1 MNLSKKELDALVE
14 QGVDEIRHDLPDA
27 AACEQ
32 AAGRALDAALA
43 RLASDAAT
51 GAPSAHAA
59 EPFETIRGCDDVCA
73 LLDAYVAGDLPEPK
87 ALLVQDH
94 TRECLPC
101 RRALMAARE
110 GRSVDGVAAP
120 APGAWNP
127 EQGADATRRS
137 RTMDRRWWVAAAAMA
152 VVALGVAVLMA
163 TGLLGGPAAVYAQV
177 DAIDGGLYLVDES
190 GNRPLSAGDEIRR
203 GEQVRTARGSGAV
216 LTLTDG
222 SRVEMRERTA
232 LEVYKGR
239 SDTTLDLDRG
249 SLIVEASKR
258 SRGHLFVDTEDCR
271 VAVTGTIFSVNH
283 GTKGSRVSV
292 IEGQVRVE
300 QARSEELLQP
310 GEQVT
315 TRAYLAAVPLAEE
328 IAWSRDVD
336 KYLALL
342 AEINALH
349 EEIRRAVPAPMPRTS
364 TALLDLA
371 PAGTAVYAAVPNVAE
386 SLSEARRVFNERL
399 ADSPVLSELMG
410 EPGSAEHQQE
420 LDELFERIRDYGSFL
435 GEEVAFALTGDAEE
449 DFAGVVFA
457 QVLEPAAFR
466 TFLEQEVAVFGAEA
480 PVHLVD
486 DPSEV
491 PVGTDGVYLWLTD
504 GYVVAATGGD
514 GLAAM
519 AESLAGG
526 ASFAGSGF
534 HGTLTE
540 AYLDGVEWLFAL
552 DLETFVDEIEPSEG
566 EELFGFEDARYLL
579 AQWSESGEQ
588 TAARAVLTFD
598 GPRHGVASWLASPA
612 PMGSLEYVTGDAA
625 VAAAFVVRDPAEM
638 VDEMM
643 AMLLDHD
650 PEALADFER
659 VQAEQGFD
667 LRADLAE
674 PLGGEMAIALDGPLA
689 PEPSFKAVIEVYDP
703 VRLQLTLER
712 LIDRLD
718 QELRAETGQGGF
730 ALTSEQAG
738 GRTYHRISTP
748 AEAYAVYYTYD
759 DAYLV
764 AAPSRALLDTALAAR
779 ASGANLPAS
788 QAFRE
793 LLPTDGYTNFSAVV
807 YQDLGRRLAPFAE
820 KLADLQE
827 GNRELTAEERATLE
841 KTAALHPPTLGYAYG
856 EEDRIVFAASLGEG
870 SFLMKAL
877 LGVGGL
883 GGGGLDGLMAEVGE
897 DAGRVAAAAE
907 TAP

>member
-1 MNLSKKELDALVE
+1 MNLSKQELDALVE
-14 QGVDEIRHDLPDA
+14 QGVDEIRHDVPDA

-43 RLASDAAT
+43 RLASAPAQAHDA
-51 GAPSAHAA
+51 GDLH
-59 EPFETIRGCDDVCA
+59 ETIRGCDDVRT
-73 LLDAYVAGDLPEPK
+73 LLDAYVAGELPEAK

-110 GRSVDGVAAP
+110 GRSADGAAASAP
-120 APGAWNP
+120 AAWNP
-127 EQGADATRRS
+127 EQGADDAGRRPYAV
-137 RTMDRRWWVAAAAMA
+137 DRRWWVAAAAMA
-152 VVALGVAVLMA
+152 VVALGAAVMMA
-163 TGLLGGPAAVYAQV
+163 TGLLGGPAAVYAEV

-190 GNRPLSAGDEIRR
+190 GNRPLSAGDAIRR
-203 GEQVRTARGSGAV
+203 GDEVRTARGSGAV

-232 LEVYKGR
+232 LALYKGR
-239 SDTTLDLDRG
+239 SDSTIDLDRG
-249 SLIVEASKR
+249 SVIVEASKR

-328 IAWSRDVD
+328 IAWSRDFD

-342 AEINALH
+342 AELNALH
-349 EEIRRAVPAPMPRTS
+349 EEIRRTVAAPLPRTS

-435 GEEVAFALTGDAEE
+435 GEEVVFALTGNASAD
-449 DFAGVVFA
+449 DFAGVAFA

-466 TFLEQEVAVFGAEA
+466 TFLEQEVAVFGADA
-480 PVHLVD
+480 PIHLVD
-486 DPSEV
+486 DPSEA

-534 HGTLTE
+534 HDTLTQT
-540 AYLDGVEWLFAL
+540 YLDGVEWLFAL
-552 DLETFVDEIEPSEG
+552 DLATFVDEIEPSEG

-579 AQWSESGEQ
+579 AQWSESGER
-588 TAARAVLTFD
+588 TAARAILTFD
-598 GPRHGVASWLASPA
+598 GPRHGVASWLAEPA

-674 PLGGEMAIALDGPLA
+674 PLGGEMAVALDGPLA

-712 LIDRLD
+712 LVARLD
-718 QELRAETGQGGF
+718 QELRAETGEGGF
-730 ALTSEQAG
+730 ALTSEDAG

-788 QAFRE
+788 QAFRD
-793 LLPTDGYTNFSAVV
+793 LLPADGYTNFSAVV

-827 GNRELTAEERATLE
+827 GDRELTAEERATLE
-841 KTAALHPPTLGYAYG
+841 RSAELHPPTLGYAYG

-877 LGVGGL
+877 LGVGGM
-883 GGGGLDGLMAEVGE
+883 GGGGLDGLMAQVGE